1 MTKWKGGEGEKEN
14 AKPIKT
20 RYVDRQGRL
29 GERANGRRRHGGG
42 WVERGERCA
51 GRPEGQKVLQVEGTA
66 RTRPKDRMEPPDASS
81 LLLLQ
86 LVVCRLVPLGGH

>member
-29 GERANGRRRHGGG
+29 GERANGRRRRGRLGGE
-42 WVERGERCA
+42 ERDVQGDRR
-51 GRPEGQKVLQVEGTA
+51 GRQVLQVEGTA
-66 RTRPKDRMEPPDASS
+66 RTKT
-81 LLLLQ
+81 
-86 LVVCRLVPLGGH
+86 